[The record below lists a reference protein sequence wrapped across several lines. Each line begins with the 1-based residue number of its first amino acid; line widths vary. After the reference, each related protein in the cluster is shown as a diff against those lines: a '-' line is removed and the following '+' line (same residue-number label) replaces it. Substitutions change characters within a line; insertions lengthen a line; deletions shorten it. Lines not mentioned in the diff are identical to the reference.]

1 MIWYSVIIN
10 NYLIKMRGD
19 YTMKIKFSSNSNV
32 VSCLKSVVSF
42 LEVNAS
48 ETPYVRHPG
57 VTLEFSLFNWD
68 PFLDSE
74 HMVTAVFPL
83 NDFVLDCSG
92 PIPNF
97 ATMQNIE
104 NAITGCKDAMLCY
117 INSIMRKKEIIRNE
131 IDFINNKRAVAVE
144 KRFHS
149 VRHWDERLED
159 AKERENR
166 IKSKIVDCRFYQQC
180 IEKNQL
186 SFKIGFEN
194 GGYNEKY
201 DYIKVLP
208 LLDVRK
214 TVYPVYYTTYG
225 FSSVEPF
232 QWYKFAIERAEEINT

>member
-1 MIWYSVIIN
+1 
-10 NYLIKMRGD
+10 MRGD
-19 YTMKIKFSSNSNV
+19 YSMKFTFSRNSNV
-32 VSCLKSVVSF
+32 VNCLKSVVSF
-42 LEVNAS
+42 LEANAS
-48 ETPYVRHPG
+48 ETLDVWHPG

-68 PFLDSE
+68 PFLEPE

-83 NDFVLDCSG
+83 NDFVFECSD
-92 PIPNF
+92 PIPKF
-97 ATMQNIE
+97 ATMKNIE
-104 NAITGCKDAMLCY
+104 KAIAGCKDAMLCD
-117 INSIMRKKEIIRNE
+117 INSIMKKKEIIRNE

-232 QWYKFAIERAEEINT
+232 QWYKFAVERAEETNK

>member
-1 MIWYSVIIN
+1 
-10 NYLIKMRGD
+10 MRGD

-68 PFLDSE
+68 PFLEPE

-83 NDFVLDCSG
+83 NDVVFECSD
-92 PIPNF
+92 PIPSF

-104 NAITGCKDAMLCY
+104 NAIAGCKESMLQH
-117 INSIMRKKEIIRNE
+117 ISNMLKRKKAIRDE
-131 IDFINNKRAVAVE
+131 IDFISNKRAIAVE
-144 KRFHS
+144 KGFHS
-149 VRHWDERLED
+149 VGHWDERLKD
-159 AKERENR
+159 AKKKENN
-166 IKSKIVDCRFYQQC
+166 IMSAIVDCRFYQQC

-194 GGYNEKY
+194 GGYGETY

-214 TVYPVYYTTYG
+214 TVYPVYYSSYG
-225 FSSVEPF
+225 FSSIEPF
-232 QWYKFAIERAEEINT
+232 QWYKFAVERAEEI